1 MRINLP
7 RLLNSS
13 MSVKE
18 RLHPTKTS
26 IKRNLYSLHTASIT
40 LPPGE
45 PAVKERDWIALF
57 DRYGSAGIF
66 RVSRMRTAYGR
77 QNELSLKH
85 GFCVLE
91 DDTVKSTDCKGSGTA
106 VEVMRHLFSCAGV
119 VNAPQYWT
127 LGSFAQ
133 TPVIEYEYSNV
144 KLSDAVWDVIRKVP
158 GYAFTFDQSHFPWV
172 LGLIRLSDADACEGR
187 FGRNLDSCVVEMD
200 DSSICT
206 RAYLDDRDGYT
217 EADTVS
223 VWGVASH
230 TLTVPEGAEQAD
242 IDAYVSAYLNEH
254 KNPRITISLNA
265 ADMSDATGETL
276 DRFQL
281 GAVCRACLPEY
292 KTTVRERIV
301 SLTSPDVYGDPDRV
315 EIAMA
320 NRMETASDLLAK
332 LNKNTSALASASTV
346 TNRRIGGVSKKV
358 EETDIELI
366 RQNQTIED
374 TRIRM
379 AKAGI
384 VIDKDA
390 EFVKAFAYSETVE
403 GLDRDLKSIELLLH
417 GETGSGGLVASVQTA
432 ETAIEEIVGST
443 LWLNRN
449 SITGIVGN
457 FSIDSDGNVV
467 VNDGTG
473 FMIQRG
479 NATFGVYDA
488 GNLTAG
494 LMVQKINDESSVIIN
509 ADRVAL
515 GGYVTTGALDAEM
528 AIIENVFAGYS
539 EISALGIKGNL
550 YAANARFTD
559 NVSLLERVCNWT
571 TVTMGDVAEHTMLG
585 AGTNKTL
592 DLAHSHAVTVD
603 DDGTITLGE
612 VSSSG
617 GTFKIADTTYYKNGV
632 SASYNKGKT
641 DWSPVEIQR
650 TGYSTADKTVTT
662 RAVNAAGVPLI
673 ALEDI
678 DASEIFDAGAQSV
691 IDEVVIGCDQPSS
704 IIHIGNN
711 VYQMR
716 VRIWAKYNGDTIQAT
731 TVTLSKGLY
740 N

>member
-13 MSVKE
+13 MSAKD

-187 FGRNLDSCVVEMD
+187 FGRNLDSCVVELD

-254 KNPRITISLNA
+254 KNPRITISLSA

-281 GAVCRACLPEY
+281 GTVCRACLPEY

-301 SLTSPDVYGDPDRV
+301 SLASPDVYGEPDHV

-320 NRMETASDLLAK
+320 NRVETASDMLAK
-332 LNKNTSALASASTV
+332 LNKSTSALASASTV

-358 EETDIELI
+358 ENTDIELI
-366 RQNQTIED
+366 RTQETLID
-374 TRIRM
+374 TRYRM
-379 AKAGI
+379 SKAGI
-384 VIDKDA
+384 VIDGDA
-390 EFVKAFAYSETVE
+390 QFVKQFAYQENVDLLAGTVE
-403 GLDRDLKSIELLLH
+403 ENSAQILVMADQILQTVTRSEFDALGNRVTTAESELLVQAEQISAKVSQYEFDAL
-417 GETGSGGLVASVQTA
+417 GNRVTTAESELTVQAGMIESKVSKNGVISSINQTA
-432 ETAIEEIVGST
+432 EEIK
-443 LWLNRN
+443 
-449 SITGIVGN
+449 
-457 FSIDSDGNVV
+457 
-467 VNDGTG
+467 
-473 FMIQRG
+473 IQASRI
-479 NATFGVYDA
+479 
-488 GNLTAG
+488 NL
-494 LMVQKINDESSVIIN
+494 S
-509 ADRVAL
+509 
-515 GGYVTTGALDAEM
+515 GYVTVSELDAAVADINIAFGNTIATDTLE
-528 AIIENVFAGYS
+528 AN
-539 EISALGIKGNL
+539 SALIG
-550 YAANARFTD
+550 Y
-559 NVSLLERVCNWT
+559 
-571 TVTMGDVAEHTMLG
+571 M
-585 AGTNKTL
+585 
-592 DLAHSHAVTVD
+592 
-603 DDGTITLGE
+603 
-612 VSSSG
+612 
-617 GTFKIADTTYYKNGV
+617 TYQDEYCTWK
-632 SASYNKGKT
+632 S
-641 DWSPVEIQR
+641 
-650 TGYSTADKTVTT
+650 KTVQT
-662 RAVNAAGVPLI
+662 
-673 ALEDI
+673 
-678 DASEIFDAGAQSV
+678 
-691 IDEVVIGCDQPSS
+691 S
-704 IIHIGNN
+704 IPNFTK
-711 VYQMR
+711 
-716 VRIWAKYNGDTIQAT
+716 A
-731 TVTLSKGLY
+731 TVTLANGNSISVVTGWADAPSSYRSTMYYLSHD
-740 N
+740 